1 METVGGQA
9 VIEGVMMRNKEHF
22 AVAVRLKDGS
32 IKVNKEQSSTFPK
45 IYQKPFIRGVIGL
58 FYALYD
64 GLRALIWSSNQQLET
79 DEQLS
84 KWEIFSTIAL
94 SLLFSIFFFIIIP
107 FFSAHYIH
115 STGFLFNILDGAFR
129 LLIFLGYIYLI
140 SFMKEVKTLFQ
151 YHGAE
156 HKTIYCHEAK
166 QPLTVENVRTFSRFH
181 PRCGTSFLFFIIIL
195 SIIVFSFIPGPMWMK
210 LVGRI
215 IFLPILAGIGY
226 EFIRLSGT
234 YINNPF
240 IKLIVQPGLWVQ
252 RLTTK
257 EPTDQQLEVGIA
269 SLKAVLK
276 E

>member
-22 AVAVRLKDGS
+22 AVAVRAKDGT
-32 IKVNKEQSSTFPK
+32 IKIKKEQSSTFPK
-45 IYQKPFIRGVIGL
+45 IYQKPFIRGIIGL

-84 KWEIFSTIAL
+84 KWEIVGTIAL

-107 FFSAHYIH
+107 FFSANYIH
-115 STGFLFNILDGAFR
+115 STGFLFDILDGAFR

-156 HKTIYCHEAK
+156 HKTIYCYEAK
-166 QPLTVENVRTFSRFH
+166 QPLTVDNVRTFSRFH

-195 SIIVFSFIPGPMWMK
+195 SIVVFSFIPGPMWMK
-210 LVGRI
+210 LAGRI
-215 IFLPILAGIGY
+215 IFLPLLAGIGY

>member
-9 VIEGVMMRNKEHF
+9 VIEGVMMRNKEHY
-22 AVAVRLKDGS
+22 AVAIRAKDGS
-32 IKVNKEQSSTFPK
+32 IKIHTEQSSTFPQ
-45 IYQKPFIRGVIGL
+45 IYQKFFIRGIIGL

-64 GLRALIWSSNQQLET
+64 GLRALVWSSNQQLET
-79 DEQLS
+79 DEKLS
-84 KWEIFSTIAL
+84 KGEIIGTIAL
-94 SLLFSIFFFIIIP
+94 SVLFSILFFIIIP
-107 FFSAHYIH
+107 FFSARYIH
-115 STGFLFNILDGAFR
+115 NEGVLFDILDGAFR
-129 LLIFLGYIYLI
+129 LGIFLGYIYLI
-140 SFMKEVKTLFQ
+140 SFMNEVKTLFQ

-166 QPLTVENVRTFSRFH
+166 QPLTVDNVRTFSRFH

-210 LVGRI
+210 LIGRI
-215 IFLPILAGIGY
+215 LFLPLLAGVGY
-226 EFIRLSGT
+226 EFIRLSGKYT
-234 YINNPF
+234 HNP
-240 IKLIVQPGLWVQ
+240 IVKCAITPGLWVQ

-257 EPTDQQLEVGIA
+257 EPTDPQLEVGIA

>member
-22 AVAVRLKDGS
+22 AVAIRAKDGS
-32 IKVNKEQSSTFPK
+32 IKIKKEQSSTFPK
-45 IYQKPFIRGVIGL
+45 IYHKPFIRGIIGL

-64 GLRALIWSSNQQLET
+64 GMRALIWSSNQQLET

-84 KWEIFSTIAL
+84 KWEIIGTITF
-94 SLLFSIFFFIIIP
+94 SLLLSIFFFIIIP
-107 FFSAHYIH
+107 FFSARYIH
-115 STGFLFNILDGAFR
+115 NEGFLFDILDGAFR

-140 SFMKEVKTLFQ
+140 SFMKEIKTLFQ

-181 PRCGTSFLFFIIIL
+181 PRCGTSFLFFLIIL
-195 SIIVFSFIPGPMWMK
+195 SIVVFSFIPGPMWMK
-210 LVGRI
+210 LGGRI
-215 IFLPILAGIGY
+215 LFLPILAGIGY

-234 YINNPF
+234 YINNPVV
-240 IKLIVQPGLWVQ
+240 KLIVQPGLWAQ

-257 EPTDQQLEVGIA
+257 EPTDLQLEVGIA

>member
-9 VIEGVMMRNKEHF
+9 VIEGVMMRNKEHY
-22 AVAVRLKDGS
+22 AVAVRTKNGE
-32 IKVNKEQSSTFPK
+32 IKIHKEQSSTFPQ
-45 IYQKPFIRGVIGL
+45 IYQKPFIRGIIGL

-64 GLRALIWSSNQQLET
+64 GLRALIWSSNQQLEI
-79 DEQLS
+79 DEKLS
-84 KWEIFSTIAL
+84 RLEIIGTITL
-94 SLLFSIFFFIIIP
+94 SLLFSILFFIIIP

-115 STGFLFNILDGAFR
+115 SSGFLFNALDGAFR
-129 LLIFLGYIYLI
+129 LIIFLGYIYLI

-156 HKTIYCHEAK
+156 HKTIYCHEAQK
-166 QPLTVENVRTFSRFH
+166 PLTVENVRTFSRFH

-215 IFLPILAGIGY
+215 LFLPLLAGIGY
-226 EFIRLSGT
+226 EFIRLSGK

-240 IKLIVQPGLWVQ
+240 IKIIVQPGLWAQ